1 MAAVLDR
8 PDALGVQRA
17 PPVQQP
23 AVPGRGGA
31 HGLAASQLTRERVY
45 RGGGVGR
52 LVWVRGDHD
61 HVLRPFVGMS
71 PDDRTAGGRTSVG
84 AKPRSYQV
92 TPVILGRWRATERV
106 LVRPSGRQRAYGSA
120 RHRPRTNPSGRTPP
134 PGGPDVDTE
143 ANLSPVP
150 ERVARLL

>member
-71 PDDRTAGGRTSVG
+71 PDDSDR
-84 AKPRSYQV
+84 
-92 TPVILGRWRATERV
+92 RWT
-106 LVRPSGRQRAYGSA
+106 
-120 RHRPRTNPSGRTPP
+120 
-134 PGGPDVDTE
+134 
-143 ANLSPVP
+143 NLSWGEATLLSSHAGDP
-150 ERVARLL
+150 RKVAGD